1 MGLGPFSSR
10 RPVWL
15 FAAGLAAV
23 FMLWVATIALPL
35 LGGYPSVFD
44 WLRDRSI
51 THDTTKPPAG
61 YDRTRLYAELGAQGF
76 ALGDA
81 AHLRIYKREKLLELW
96 LKQPGEPRLPG
107 QQPAGQRSA
116 GQFVLFKSYPICT
129 FSGGLGPK
137 LKEGDHQAPEGFYR
151 VATRQL
157 NPHSRHH
164 LAFNLGFPN
173 AYDRSLERTGSALM
187 VHGGCSSVGCFAMTD
202 PQIDEIYA
210 VVEAA
215 LKNGQGE
222 VDVAIF
228 PFRLTNEAL
237 ANEAHS
243 AWLPFWQNLKRGSDL
258 FEATGAPPSVA
269 VCNGQY
275 IFGAAALEP
284 GCTPITGWV

>member
-23 FMLWVATIALPL
+23 FVLWMAGIALPL
-35 LGGYPSVFD
+35 VGGYPSVFD

-51 THDTTKPPAG
+51 STDTTPPPAK
-61 YDRTRLYAELGAQGF
+61 YDRTRLHAELGTKGF
-76 ALGDA
+76 ELGDET
-81 AHLRIYKREKLLELW
+81 HLRIFKRERVLELW
-96 LKQPGEPRLPG
+96 LKRPQ
-107 QQPAGQRSA
+107 
-116 GQFVLFKSYPICT
+116 GQFVLFKNYPICN
-129 FSGGLGPK
+129 FSGELGPK

-151 VATRQL
+151 VASRQL

-173 AYDRSLERTGSALM
+173 AYDRELERTGSALM
-187 VHGGCSSVGCFAMTD
+187 VHGGCTSVGCFAMTD

-215 LKNGQGE
+215 LHKGQDE

-228 PFRLTNEAL
+228 PFRLTEQAL
-237 ANEAHS
+237 AAEAHS
-243 AWLPFWQNLKRGSDL
+243 AWQPFWQNLKQGSDL
-258 FEATGAPPSVA
+258 FEQNGAPPKVA
-269 VCNGQY
+269 ACKGSY
-275 IFGAAALEP
+275 IFGDAALQP